1 MNRLRTR
8 VMLTLLFSTIAATA
22 FAQTTLG
29 GRVTDPDRAAVA
41 DVPVTLTP
49 IPTGARVTT
58 RTQNDGTFAFPR
70 LAPGRYQLEINAPG
84 FAAWTEDVTLD
95 ASARTVDASLQI
107 ATLSEDVTVRANA
120 IISSIGKTAAP
131 LRDQPITVNRITADY
146 IQSQGINDLVV
157 ALQSV
162 GNVNSWNQYGVYE
175 VLHVPRLLG
184 LGAAGRWHPQRG
196 EPRPHAAVERRVD
209 RDSQGTGVGPLRQR
223 RRRRHGEHRA
233 QEAVAAA
240 RLRIRRLGRQL
251 EDRAQRVRRD
261 RAAGQ
266 RRAALPLRLRVRF
279 IRQLPPRSLGQV
291 QRHPDRLLASRAARS
306 VRLPLQP
313 EPEQPQRRRWNS
325 AGRPGPTAASSSPT
339 SRASAATTRRTT
351 SRCRTT
357 RTSAARIRIP
367 FPTAS
372 ASGTSS
378 PAGCSTTR
386 YWVAESLRTTYP
398 STVNRTFLY
407 FKHKRRPWENQSEF
421 TGLFKAGVSHD
432 LLAGWDYQD
441 YSTRTT
447 RADAASVA
455 TTPIDLYNPVE
466 TTTLHPA
473 FAPTRYDYTDA
484 TTNAFYVQDQLTL
497 TSKLK
502 AVVGLRFDHIDR
514 DTHNN
519 PVANGVETAV
529 APVNRISN
537 KSTNRSGLV
546 YQPINQLDL
555 YGQYA
560 TSFRPNFN
568 LQPDG
573 STLEPEYGG
582 QLEIGQRA
590 RLFQDR
596 ITVNTAVFRIVKRNV
611 TFSRPGGVFEQVG
624 KVRSQGVEIDTDTR
638 LSQKMRLSLGYGYT
652 NATYLDYR
660 TSLTTD
666 LSGNKRPRVPPHSFN
681 AMSYLQREQ
690 PAHAHRQRAG
700 QGRAVPERSEHAHA
714 GRLYPGQP
722 GRIVRVPA
730 PAVHLQREQRVGP
743 LLLRVDA
750 GQYPVLSGRAA
761 PHDAHGAGAMS
772 ATRLTLVKRLTSL
785 WFLDWRKVLVYT
797 HRWLG
802 IAGCVLFIG
811 WFISGV
817 VMMYARMPGLANE
830 ERLARAPALDLSA
843 SRCRRPKPPTSS
855 ASRPTASRLAC
866 AAVGRCTGTAAGRG
880 QTIVFADTAT
890 IRRHGSQTRRCRS
903 ARRYAPASRR
913 TRSDTTAT

>member
-1 MNRLRTR
+1 MNTLRSGLL
-8 VMLTLLFSTIAATA
+8 LTLLFSTIAATG
-22 FAQTTLG
+22 FAQTTVS
-29 GRVTDPDRAAVA
+29 GRVTDPDRSAVA

-49 IPTGARVTT
+49 IPTGARMTT
-58 RTQNDGTFAFPR
+58 RTQNDGAFAFPR

-84 FAAWTEDVTLD
+84 FAAWTEDVTLEAAD
-95 ASARTVDASLQI
+95 RSVDASLQI

-175 VLHVPRLLG
+175 YYTFRGFSDSVQLVDGIRNEGNRVRTQLSNVESIEILKGPASVLYGSDAVGGTVNIVLKKPSSLPGYEFAASLGSWKTVRSAFGATGRLGSDALLYRFDFGSDSSDNFRHDPWDKFNATPTVAWRLGPHDLFDFRYSLNRNSLSGDGGIPQVTRPDGSIFIPDVPRGRRYNTPDDFALSYDQNIRSTYTHSFPNG
-184 LGAAGRWHPQRG
+184 FGVRNVFAGRMFDD
-196 EPRPHAAVERRVD
+196 E
-209 RDSQGTGVGPLRQR
+209 
-223 RRRRHGEHRA
+223 
-233 QEAVAAA
+233 
-240 RLRIRRLGRQL
+240 
-251 EDRAQRVRRD
+251 
-261 RAAGQ
+261 
-266 RRAALPLRLRVRF
+266 
-279 IRQLPPRSLGQV
+279 
-291 QRHPDRLLASRAARS
+291 
-306 VRLPLQP
+306 
-313 EPEQPQRRRWNS
+313 
-325 AGRPGPTAASSSPT
+325 
-339 SRASAATTRRTT
+339 
-351 SRCRTT
+351 
-357 RTSAARIRIP
+357 
-367 FPTAS
+367 
-372 ASGTSS
+372 
-378 PAGCSTTR
+378 

-398 STVNRTFLY
+398 STLNRTFLY

-466 TTTLHPA
+466 TTTLHRA

-519 PVANGVETAV
+519 PIANGVETAV

-573 STLEPEYGG
+573 STLEPEEGG

-596 ITVNTAVFRIVKRNV
+596 VTVNTAVFRIVKRNV
-611 TFSRPGGVFEQVG
+611 TFSRPGGVFEPVG
-624 KVRSQGVEIDTDTR
+624 RVRAQGVEIDTDTR

-652 NATYLDYR
+652 DATYLDYR
-660 TSLTTD
+660 TSLTVD

-681 AMSYLQREQ
+681 AMTFFNVSN
-690 PAHAHRQRAG
+690 
-700 QGRAVPERSEHAHA
+700 
-714 GRLYPGQP
+714 
-722 GRIVRVPA
+722 
-730 PAVHLQREQRVGP
+730 
-743 LLLRVDA
+743 
-750 GQYPVLSGRAA
+750 
-761 PHDAHGAGAMS
+761 
-772 ATRLTLVKRLTSL
+772 RLTLTGNVQVKDAQFLNDQNTLT
-785 WFLDWRKVLVYT
+785 LD
-797 HRWLG
+797 G
-802 IAGCVLFIG
+802 F
-811 WFISGV
+811 
-817 VMMYARMPGLANE
+817 
-830 ERLARAPALDLSA
+830 
-843 SRCRRPKPPTSS
+843 
-855 ASRPTASRLAC
+855 
-866 AAVGRCTGTAAGRG
+866 
-880 QTIVFADTAT
+880 TIVNLGASYSFRHLQMILNVSNVTDHFYYASTLGNT
-890 IRRHGSQTRRCRS
+890 QFYPGEPRRVMFTVRVR
-903 ARRYAPASRR
+903 
-913 TRSDTTAT
+913 